1 MPAVRVS
8 GLRREYLRL
17 GSGELA
23 AAAVFA
29 AVATRLADRAGPA
42 LWAAAAPLLVILVD
56 AGAYW
61 LTVLRAG
68 LRS

>member
-29 AVATRLADRAGPA
+29 AVEEAGYELSA
-42 LWAAAAPLLVILVD
+42 Q
-56 AGAYW
+56 
-61 LTVLRAG
+61 
-68 LRS
+68 